1 MKSILLAKR
10 GTISSISCDFLFSRS
25 DFYFSRNTYTR
36 IATSN
41 FIPLDPVVSGVEEVS
56 FAAVV

>member
-10 GTISSISCDFLFSRS
+10 GTISSISCDFL
-25 DFYFSRNTYTR
+25 FSRNTYTR